1 MSVVRLIILGRQGS
15 GKGTQCERLVS
26 TYGPLHI
33 STGDVLRAAVKAD
46 TNLGRQAK
54 SIMNTGNLV
63 PDEIMN
69 SIVADRLS
77 SEEVLV
83 RGFLLDGF
91 PRTPAQAMSLEE
103 TLDSIGVCLDLVL
116 NLEVSTSEVKRRM
129 LERARADD
137 TEEAIVRRLAL
148 YEKETAP
155 LLTWFSERGL
165 LSSIDGTG
173 SEDEVFERLRFSID
187 DVVSKRY

>member
-1 MSVVRLIILGRQGS
+1 MQVIFLGAPGS

-46 TNLGRQAK
+46 TELGRQAK
-54 SIMNTGNLV
+54 SIMTTGNLV

-69 SIVADRLS
+69 SIVAERLF
-77 SEEVLV
+77 SEEVLI

-103 TLDSIGVCLDLVL
+103 TLDSIGVGLDLAL
-116 NLEVSTSEVKRRM
+116 NLEVPTDEVKRRM
-129 LERARADD
+129 LERARTDD

-173 SEDEVFERLRFSID
+173 SEDEVFERLCFSID
-187 DVVSKRY
+187 DVVSKRC